1 MLEFNEETQLKSNT
15 SIKLTVKF
23 NSGSKEQFNW
33 LVYWLYCCTFVLRS
47 ARVYIY
53 FFSEL
58 YDYHLYCRYFVHVF
72 SIPFV
77 LFKTT
82 SLHFQNQQWL
92 SYTVYLSSP
101 SFEATSLIAQ
111 FATIWTCEHNTNP
124 IFLSYKI
131 NWLS

>member
-1 MLEFNEETQLKSNT
+1 MLKFNEETRLKPNT

-33 LVYWLYCCTFVLRS
+33 LVYWRYCCTFVLRS

-53 FFSEL
+53 FFFSEL
-58 YDYHLYCRYFVHVF
+58 AIDYHLYCRYFVHVF
-72 SIPFV
+72 QSLLFI
-77 LFKTT
+77 FKTT
-82 SLHFQNQQWL
+82 SLHIQNQQWL

-111 FATIWTCEHNTNP
+111 FATFLNMWAQHKSN
-124 IFLSYKI
+124 IFVI
-131 NWLS
+131 